1 VSTEG
6 LDKLFSDVLS
16 QQEESRRSL
25 PPVHLW
31 NPELSGDMDLIIDR
45 DGRWIHEGGEIKRA
59 PLVKLFA
66 SILRYEDGQHFLVSP
81 VEKWRITVN
90 VAPFFITSVDLNTRS
105 GEQAITCITST
116 GDNVVIGKDHPL
128 SVNINEDS
136 NEPIPLVM
144 IRDQLA
150 GLLSRNAYYQ
160 LVEWA
165 ETQHTDGVEQL
176 FISSMGE
183 QFLLGDSA

>member
-1 VSTEG
+1 MIAKE

-16 QQEESRRSL
+16 EQDQSRQLL
-25 PPVHLW
+25 PPVHRW

-45 DGRWIHEGGEIKRA
+45 EGRWIHEGGEIKRA

-66 SILRYEDGQHFLVSP
+66 SILKYEQGEHFLVSP
-81 VEKWRITVN
+81 VEKWRIKVD
-90 VAPFFITSVDLNTRS
+90 VAPFFVTSIDINTRC

-128 SVNINEDS
+128 WVDHNKITD
-136 NEPIPLVM
+136 EPVPLVM
-144 IRDQLA
+144 IRDGLT

-160 LVEWA
+160 LVSLA
-165 ETQHTDGVEQL
+165 EVKDAGEGEQL
-176 FISSMGE
+176 FVSSMGQ
-183 QFLLGDSA
+183 QFLLGDAA